1 MVVIEAVWLVIGISV
16 AVIAIAVLIAAISLR
31 GLARDARSLAQSSE
45 RLVRV
50 IHDELPPTLGQL
62 RDLTVELE
70 QLTHDLGPR
79 LERADRLAD
88 EVEDTLSALRGTLV
102 AAEGIIRG
110 PLDAVDRARQTVRS
124 VGEGIAVGADRLRR
138 AVEDMANRRDDD

>member
-1 MVVIEAVWLVIGISV
+1 MVLIEAVWIVIGVSI
-16 AVIAIAVLIAAISLR
+16 AIIAIAVLVAALSLR

-45 RLVRV
+45 QLVRV

-88 EVEDTLSALRGTLV
+88 EVEDTLGALRGTLV

-138 AVEDMANRRDDD
+138 AVEDMTTRRDDD

>member
-1 MVVIEAVWLVIGISV
+1 MVVIEAVWLVIGISI
-16 AVIAIAVLIAAISLR
+16 AVIAIAVLVAALSLR
-31 GLARDARSLAQSSE
+31 ALARDARSLAQSSE

-79 LERADRLAD
+79 LERIDRLVD
-88 EVEDTLSALRGTLV
+88 EVEDTLGALRGTLV

-138 AVEDMANRRDDD
+138 VVEDMANRRDDD